1 MLLLL
6 IACNPST
13 DKVVGPGHTDPDEPS
28 LGTVTYYQ
36 DVAPILADNCV
47 SCHREGGSGPFT
59 LDTYQMVKATASM
72 IEDSVTTRR
81 MPPFHANNSGECK
94 NFEHSLWLTDTEI
107 ATIASWVAAD
117 TPEGD
122 VVEISYPSFEE
133 PEFDTTHSVTFE
145 PYEADFATAA
155 DDYRCFIV
163 DPQITQESFLTGFEV
178 LPSNRE
184 IAHHMIL
191 YAPTSENALSQA
203 YQLDEADPGP
213 GYSCYGDPKVD
224 NRMIAPWAPGSDQW
238 YYPDGTGVR
247 MEEGQILILQMHYS
261 NASEDPLDS
270 TTVNLNVQE
279 TINQEL
285 YTSFFVHSNIAIPPG
300 ETEHTE
306 SINRKVKFFS
316 GYDGP
321 LQLRAMGPHMHKLGI
336 SSSSKLVKEDG
347 TESCLMDVPY
357 YDFNWQRVYTYT
369 EPVLMQPDDMFE
381 LNCVFD
387 STSQTGT
394 TYFGDGTGDEMC
406 LMTVFASVPE

>member
-1 MLLLL
+1 MLTLLL
-6 IACNPST
+6 ACNPST
-13 DKVVGPGHTDPDEPS
+13 DKSIHPGHTDPDRSAPE
-28 LGTVTYYQ
+28 TATYYQ
-36 DVAPILADNCV
+36 DVAPILANNCV
-47 SCHREGGSGPFT
+47 SCHREEGSGPFP
-59 LDTYQMVKATASM
+59 LDSYEMAKATAGM
-72 IEDSVTTRR
+72 IEDSVTTRH
-81 MPPFHANNSGECK
+81 MPPFHANNSGECSS
-94 NFEHSLWLTDTEI
+94 FEHSLWLTDTEV
-107 ATIASWVAAD
+107 ATIANWVASD

-122 VVEISYPSFEE
+122 VATIEYPSFEE
-133 PEFDTTHSVTFE
+133 PEFATTHSVTFE

-163 DPQITQESFLTGFEV
+163 DPQISSESFLTGFEV

-191 YAPTSENALSQA
+191 YAPTSEIALNQA

-213 GYSCYGDPKVD
+213 GYSCYGDPRID

-238 YYPDGTGVR
+238 YYPNGTGVR

-279 TINQEL
+279 TVNQEL
-285 YTSFFVHSNIAIPPG
+285 YTSFFVHSNIAIPSG
-300 ETEHTE
+300 HLEHTE
-306 SINRKVKFFS
+306 TLKRKVKVLS

-321 LQLRAMGPHMHKLGI
+321 LELRAMGPHMHRLGI
-336 SSSSKLVKEDG
+336 SSNVSLTKEDG
-347 TESCLMDVPY
+347 IEYCLIDVPY
-357 YDFNWQRVYTYT
+357 YDFNWQRVYTYS

-387 STSQTGT
+387 STDQTST
-394 TYFGDGTGDEMC
+394 TYFGDGTSDEMC
-406 LMTVFASVPE
+406 LMTVFASVPQ

>member
-6 IACNPST
+6 LACNPST
-13 DKVVGPGHTDPDEPS
+13 DKIVDPGHTDPDEPS
-28 LGTVTYYQ
+28 LGTATYYQ
-36 DVAPILADNCV
+36 DIAPILANNCV
-47 SCHREGGSGPFT
+47 SCHREDGSGPFP
-59 LDTYQMVKATASM
+59 LDTYQMVKATAGM

-107 ATIASWVAAD
+107 ATIANWVAAD

-306 SINRKVKFFS
+306 SINRRVQFFS

-321 LQLRAMGPHMHKLGI
+321 LELRAMGPHMHKLGI

-381 LNCVFD
+381 LSCVFD
-387 STSQTGT
+387 STSQTST

-406 LMTVFASVPE
+406 LMTVFASVPQ